1 MIGENW
7 FEIGE
12 HAQVDGDVT
21 LGYRFEGAR
30 QPLRIGAYAVIR
42 SGSIIYADTVIGE
55 RFSCGHMALIRGG
68 VTIGDRVVV
77 HHKVTLEGN
86 LVIGS
91 GVKIMAHV
99 YVPSRTRIGDL
110 VFIGPNVTILN
121 DKRPQRVLD
130 GGLSGVT
137 IEDGATVGGGVTLCP
152 GVTIG
157 SKAFVAAGAVVT
169 KDVPPGMLA
178 VGTPARFKPLSE
190 ELAGG
195 NLPELMLP
203 QTDLFGAREDASWRE
218 DESRASSPATTCQAK
233 G

>member
-1 MIGENW
+1 MRRENW

-12 HAQVDGDVT
+12 HAQVDENVT
-21 LGYRFEGAR
+21 LGYRFDGVR

-42 SGSIIYADTVIGE
+42 SGAVIYADTVIGE
-55 RFSCGHMALIRGG
+55 HFSCGHMALIRGG
-68 VTIGDRVVV
+68 ITIGDRVVV

-99 YVPSRTRIGDL
+99 YVPSRTRIGNL

-137 IEDGATVGGGVTLCP
+137 IEDRATVGGGVTLCP

-169 KDVPPGMLA
+169 KDVPLGMLA
-178 VGTPARFKPLSE
+178 VGTPARFKPLPA

-195 NLPELMLP
+195 NLPELLLP
-203 QTDLFGAREDASWRE
+203 QIDLFGAQEDTSWRE
-218 DESRASSPATTCQAK
+218 DARWRPSGDE
-233 G
+233 

>member
-1 MIGENW
+1 MGNENW

-12 HAQVDGDVT
+12 HAQVDAGVT
-21 LGYRFEGAR
+21 LGYVFEGASA
-30 QPLRIGAYAVIR
+30 PLRIGAYAVIR

-68 VTIGDRVVV
+68 IKIGDRVVV

-86 LVIGS
+86 LTIGS

-99 YVPSRTRIGDL
+99 YVPSRTRIGNL

-130 GGLSGVT
+130 GGIAGVT
-137 IEDGATVGGGVTLCP
+137 LEDGVSVGGGVTLCP
-152 GVTIG
+152 GVTVG
-157 SKAFVAAGAVVT
+157 ARAFVAAGAVVT

-178 VGTPARFKPLSE
+178 VGAPARFKPLPA
-190 ELAGG
+190 ELASG
-195 NLPELMLP
+195 NLPELLLP
-203 QTDLFGAREDASWRE
+203 QTDLFGAHADESWRVANSE
-218 DESRASSPATTCQAK
+218 
-233 G
+233 